1 MPLVKRK
8 EDKKSKKYPE
18 LRREKK
24 DKVSVGEKK
33 GLQQRKN
40 NPTILE
46 GQVWI
51 ILRSLS

>member
-40 NPTILE
+40 KENTPPKS
-46 GQVWI
+46 GNV
-51 ILRSLS
+51 RKKP